1 MLVRD
6 GFGSFFKPRIWPR
19 ANSKGT
25 HNRAARRHDGH
36 RFASKRLMLARRCD
50 RHQNNGLSILA
61 AAIEAVIKSVIGPNP
76 PPTRRSIT
84 ESKHRITAPSYF

>member
-6 GFGSFFKPRIWPR
+6 GFGSFFTPRRYPR
-19 ANSKGT
+19 VNSKGT

-36 RFASKRLMLARRCD
+36 RFASKRLKLAERCE
-50 RHQNNGLSILA
+50 RHQISGSSILA

-84 ESKHRITAPSYF
+84 ESKHRITAPCFF